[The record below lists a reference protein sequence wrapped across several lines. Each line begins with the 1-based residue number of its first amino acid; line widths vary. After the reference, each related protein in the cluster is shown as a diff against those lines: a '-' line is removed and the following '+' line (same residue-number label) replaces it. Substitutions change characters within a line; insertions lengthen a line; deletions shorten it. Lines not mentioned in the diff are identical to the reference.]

1 MHTEKNALD
10 NIAVS
15 ECVFI
20 SLFSIPHFCG
30 LVFNYRVE
38 WSPGYLCF
46 FQPQP
51 ENFCRNRHA

>member
-20 SLFSIPHFCG
+20 SLFSIPPLLWLG
-30 LVFNYRVE
+30 I
-38 WSPGYLCF
+38 
-46 FQPQP
+46 
-51 ENFCRNRHA
+51 